1 MKKEIK
7 KERFAGEDVLNEIL
21 FRGMQDANSIT
32 ELERDVV
39 RARRTYLT
47 DEQIVKLLGEKVK
60 APKVQ
65 VPDAPKTPTDDD
77 VEEVDLEVMSVPE
90 LKKLAKDQEINL
102 GKAKTREEIIAV
114 LAENLK

>member
-47 DEQIVKLLGEKVK
+47 DEQIVKLLGEEVE
-60 APKVQ
+60 
-65 VPDAPKTPTDDD
+65 APKTSKAPVEETEEDD
-77 VEEVDLEVMSVPE
+77 VE
-90 LKKLAKDQEINL
+90 
-102 GKAKTREEIIAV
+102 
-114 LAENLK
+114 